1 MRLTTT
7 RTGIAVAI
15 AMVIASCGGG
25 SDSGANGAVTTP
37 TTVDDVDDAGSAGAV
52 ETTAAP
58 APTTGAT
65 TTTTTTAAPLA
76 VADAVAIEPSVDVRL
91 AAATSFTP
99 VDDPLPV
106 AVGDTVRTDATGY
119 AEVAFFDGSIARLD
133 VETEFEVLELV
144 DDVTG
149 ATIRTRMGIGR
160 TWHRVQEFGEA
171 GEYSVET
178 SVATAVVQG
187 TAFVIGCPTT
197 TVCRFAVAE
206 GTVDVELPD
215 GRVITLVAPAGIEI
229 DADDPGGPDE
239 PVALPFDTVFDDW
252 VFDNGQRDVGAG
264 YVSPGAM
271 YEPYGPAFAALTGA
285 FTASLVD
292 RVDYECVSD
301 CEFWAAWLGE
311 LTTEVRT
318 RTYAFEQDCVAFPC
332 TLEATIELASGPRE
346 VTAVLTGTTISFT
359 VDLDSTD
366 TMCVVDEDGDGVDDY
381 ESGVV
386 TSTEI
391 EFVLD
396 VSDAAIVDDRWA
408 ATALQGELG
417 QTFTV
422 TDVGDCLTFEN
433 QAPFDWPAVGSSV
446 TLVTDITA
454 EPAG

>member
-7 RTGIAVAI
+7 RTGVVVTIAL
-15 AMVIASCGGG
+15 VIAACGGG
-25 SDSGANGAVTTP
+25 DDDANGTPATP
-37 TTVDDVDDAGSAGAV
+37 TTVDDADAVGQVDTS
-52 ETTAAP
+52 AAP
-58 APTTGAT
+58 AT
-65 TTTTTTAAPLA
+65 TTTTTTMATVVTTTAAPLA
-76 VADAVAIEPSVDVRL
+76 IADAVAIEPSVDVRL
-91 AAATSFTP
+91 ATAASFSP

-133 VETEFEVLELV
+133 VETEFEILELV
-144 DDVTG
+144 DDVVG

-187 TAFVIGCPTT
+187 TAFVIGCPTA

-229 DADDPGGPDE
+229 DADDPGGPGE

-252 VFDNGQRDVGAG
+252 VFDNGQRDVDAG

-285 FTASLVD
+285 FTATLVD
-292 RVDYECVSD
+292 RIDYGCVSD
-301 CEFWAAWLGE
+301 CEFWTAWLGE
-311 LTTEVRT
+311 ITTEVRT
-318 RTYAFEQDCVAFPC
+318 RTYAFEQDCVEFPC
-332 TLEATIELASGPRE
+332 TLGATIELASGPRE
-346 VTAVLTGTTISFT
+346 VTAVLTDTTITFT
-359 VDLDSTD
+359 VDLDGSD
-366 TMCVVDEDGDGVDDY
+366 TLCLIDEDGDGVDDY

-396 VSDAAIVDDRWA
+396 VAEAAIVDDRWA
-408 ATALQGELG
+408 ATSLQGELG

-422 TDVGDCLTFEN
+422 TDLGDCLDFEN
-433 QAPFDWPAVGSSV
+433 RALFDWPAIGSAV